1 MAIVYGIMLVVA
13 IVLLILYCSLIKAKE
28 PWLVVLFACV
38 CIVNLG
44 YLLLSTSNTVN
55 FALFANKIA
64 YLGQIFL
71 LISTYLTIAKLC
83 GLNLG
88 KTLPIILIMI
98 GVVVFAMICTTGYLP
113 WYYKSVT
120 IEFANGAAKLVK
132 EYGPLHVVYLIYVL
146 SYFVL
151 MLVTVIWAIHT
162 QKVGSRKQS
171 GLLVAIVVCN
181 ITTWLVEKII
191 PLNFEFLSVS
201 YVLTVSMLFFLYWM
215 MQDYVHKNDVPVV
228 NGAPSTVVIVDNL
241 NRAEKLRVI
250 LEKLPQGVKLTTRQT
265 EILEGILDGKS
276 RREIAVDLHLSEN
289 TVKTHTATLYEVLG
303 VTCREEIF
311 QLFNNA

>member
-13 IVLLILYCSLIKAKE
+13 IVLLVLYCSLIKVKE

-64 YLGQIFL
+64 YLGQVFL
-71 LISTYLTIAKLC
+71 LTSTYLTIAKLC
-83 GLNLG
+83 GFNLG
-88 KTLPIILIMI
+88 KTLPSILIMI

-120 IEFANGAAKLVK
+120 IEFANGATKLVK

-146 SYFVL
+146 SYFAL
-151 MLVTVIWAIHT
+151 MLVTVIWAIRT
-162 QKVGSRKQS
+162 KKVGSRKQS

-215 MQDYVHKNDVPVV
+215 MQDYVPKNELPVV
-228 NGAPSTVVIVDNL
+228 NVAPSTVVIVDNL

-303 VTCREEIF
+303 VTCRDEIF
-311 QLFNNA
+311 QLFNNT